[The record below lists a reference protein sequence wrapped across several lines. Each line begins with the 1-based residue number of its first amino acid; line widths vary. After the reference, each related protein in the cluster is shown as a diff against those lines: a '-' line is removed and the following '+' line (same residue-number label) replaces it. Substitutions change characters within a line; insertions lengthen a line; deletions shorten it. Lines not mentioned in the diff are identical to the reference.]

1 MNIAIIVAAGSGT
14 RFNSEQPK
22 QFTPL
27 LGKPVILHTLEKF
40 EACFD
45 IDEIVLVLSP
55 SGKVQFEALDH
66 GISKLRAVAM
76 GGETR
81 AHSVKSG
88 LDAANAS
95 ESDVVAVHD
104 GARPLVT
111 ADEISRT
118 IQAAAEVGAAC
129 LVSPVTDTIKE
140 IVGERISKTIDRSR
154 LVRALTPQA
163 FRYAILEEAFA
174 KADLNERIT
183 DECYLVEQ
191 LEYKFEIAA
200 VTGSIRNIKITHPD
214 DITIAEALVS
224 SCE

>member
-14 RFNSEQPK
+14 RFSSEQPK

-45 IDEIVLVLSP
+45 VDEIVLVLSP
-55 SGKVQFEALDH
+55 SGKVQFAALDH
-66 GISKLRAVAM
+66 GITKLRSIAV

-81 AHSVKSG
+81 AHSVKNG
-88 LDAANAS
+88 LDAANGS
-95 ESDVVAVHD
+95 ETDIIAVHD

-111 ADEISRT
+111 AEAISRT

-129 LVSPVTDTIKE
+129 LVTPVTDTIKE
-140 IVGERISKTIDRSR
+140 IVGERISGTVDRSR

-163 FRYAILEEAFA
+163 FRYSILEEAFA
-174 KADLNERIT
+174 KADLSEAVT
-183 DECYLVEQ
+183 DECYLVER
-191 LEYKFEIAA
+191 LDYYYEIAA
-200 VTGSIRNIKITHPD
+200 VPGSSRNIKITHAD
-214 DITIAEALVS
+214 DITVAEALIS

>member
-1 MNIAIIVAAGSGT
+1 MNIAIIVAAGSGS

-55 SGKVQFEALDH
+55 SGQVQFEALDH
-66 GISKLRAVAM
+66 GITKLRRIAL

-81 AHSVKSG
+81 AHSVKNG
-88 LDAANAS
+88 LAGTNP
-95 ESDVVAVHD
+95 SDTDIIAVHD

-140 IVGERISKTIDRSR
+140 IAAERISGTVDRSR

-163 FRYAILEEAFA
+163 FRYSILEEAFA
-174 KADLNERIT
+174 KADLSETVT
-183 DECYLVEQ
+183 DECFLVER
-191 LEYKFEIAA
+191 LEYKYEIAA
-200 VTGSIRNIKITHPD
+200 VPGSSRNIKITHAD
-214 DITIAEALVS
+214 DIRTAEALIS

>member
-1 MNIAIIVAAGSGT
+1 MNIAIIVAAGSGS

-45 IDEIVLVLSP
+45 VDEIVLVLSP
-55 SGKVQFEALDH
+55 SAKVQFETLDH
-66 GISKLRAVAM
+66 RITKLRCIAL

-81 AHSVKSG
+81 AHSVKNG

-95 ESDVVAVHD
+95 ETDVIAVHD

-118 IQAAAEVGAAC
+118 IQTAAEVGAAC

-140 IVGERISKTIDRSR
+140 IVGERISGTVDRSR

-163 FRYAILEEAFA
+163 FRYSILEEAFV
-174 KADLNERIT
+174 KADLSEAVT

-191 LEYKFEIAA
+191 LDYKYEIEA
-200 VTGSIRNIKITHPD
+200 VSGSSRNIKITNPD
-214 DITIAEALVS
+214 DITIAEALIS
-224 SCE
+224 AQ

>member
-14 RFNSEQPK
+14 RFSSEQPK

-45 IDEIVLVLSP
+45 VDEIMLVLSP
-55 SGKVQFEALDH
+55 SGKVQFAALDH
-66 GISKLRAVAM
+66 GITKLRSIAV
-76 GGETR
+76 GGETS
-81 AHSVKSG
+81 AHSVKNG
-88 LDAANAS
+88 LDAANGS
-95 ESDVVAVHD
+95 ETDIIAVHD

-111 ADEISRT
+111 AEAISRT

-129 LVSPVTDTIKE
+129 LVTPVTDTIKE
-140 IVGERISKTIDRSR
+140 IVGERISGTVDRSR

-163 FRYAILEEAFA
+163 FRYSILEEAFA
-174 KADLNERIT
+174 KADLSEAVT
-183 DECYLVEQ
+183 DECYLVER
-191 LEYKFEIAA
+191 LDYYYEIAA
-200 VTGSIRNIKITHPD
+200 VPGSSRNIKITHAD
-214 DITIAEALVS
+214 DITVAEALIS

>member
-22 QFTPL
+22 QFAPL

-55 SGKVQFEALDH
+55 MGKVHFETLEH
-66 GISKLRAVAM
+66 GITKLRSIAL
-76 GGETR
+76 GGDTR
-81 AHSVKSG
+81 ARSVKNG
-88 LDAANAS
+88 LDAANAT
-95 ESDVVAVHD
+95 EDDIIAVHD
-104 GARPLVT
+104 GARPMVT
-111 ADEISRT
+111 ADEIGRT
-118 IQAAAEVGAAC
+118 VQAAAEVGAAC
-129 LVSPVTDTIKE
+129 LIRPVTDTIKE
-140 IVGERISKTIDRSR
+140 IAGERITGTVDRSR

-174 KADLNERIT
+174 KADLNESVT
-183 DECYLVEQ
+183 DECYLVER
-191 LEYKFEIAA
+191 LDYKYEIAA
-200 VTGSIRNIKITHPD
+200 VQGSSRNLKITHAD
-214 DITIAEALVS
+214 DITIAEALIS